1 MRQNSLNIYDSYI
14 VGQNIRT
21 IRKENNMSVLDLS
34 EAIGK
39 SEDTINKVEQGIR
52 NLTIKTLVQVANA
65 LETDANTIL
74 GFSVNVS
81 EFEHNSLEISKRK
94 QCMEIFNSILDSVA
108 KEK

>member
-39 SEDTINKVEQGIR
+39 SEDTIMHWRQMLI
-52 NLTIKTLVQVANA
+52 QY
-65 LETDANTIL
+65 
-74 GFSVNVS
+74 
-81 EFEHNSLEISKRK
+81 
-94 QCMEIFNSILDSVA
+94 
-108 KEK
+108 